1 VGRKTDRI
9 LIGLVAAL
17 AVALVW
23 VVYGTLQP
31 PVVNAG
37 DKAPNFTILTDRG
50 HKITP
55 SDFGG
60 KLLVLNF
67 WATWCT
73 TCVVEMPSLNVFQR
87 ELGPQGV
94 VVLAVSVDV
103 NERLY
108 KQFLQSYHITFDTW
122 RDPDSEIASRYG
134 TFEFPETYIIDSSG
148 RVVEKIIS
156 NQDWTDQAFLAHIRK
171 MLAAS

>member
-37 DKAPNFTILTDRG
+37 DKAPDFTILTDRG

-67 WATWCT
+67 WATWCAP
-73 TCVVEMPSLNVFQR
+73 CVTEVPSLNAFQR
-87 ELGPQGV
+87 EFGPQGV
-94 VVLAVSVDV
+94 VVLGVSVDV
-103 NERLY
+103 NERQY
-108 KQFLQSYHITFDTW
+108 KQFLQSFHITFDTW

-156 NQDWTDQAFLAHIRK
+156 NQDWTDPTFVAHIQK
-171 MLAAS
+171 MLRG

>member
-1 VGRKTDRI
+1 
-9 LIGLVAAL
+9 LVAAL

-37 DKAPNFTILTDRG
+37 DKAPDFTILTDRG

-87 ELGPQGV
+87 QLGPQGV

-108 KQFLQSYHITFDTW
+108 KQFLQSYKITFDTW

-156 NQDWTDQAFLAHIRK
+156 NKDWTEPEFVDHIKK
-171 MLAAS
+171 MLRG